1 MIDARKSEK
10 KEISLNYGMVG
21 GGEGSF
27 IGDVHRKAAAFDG
40 KCTLV
45 AGCFS
50 RTFST
55 TLATGEK
62 LGLNK
67 ERLYEDYSQMAKVES
82 EREDGI
88 DFVSIVAQNYIHYDV
103 AKVFLEAGINVVC
116 EKPLCFEVEQ
126 AKELKKIAE
135 DKNLLFMVTYSYSGY
150 PMVEEA
156 RQIVGSGQIGEIRT
170 VMGEYPQDWLTN
182 LEEET
187 DNQQAKWRTDPK
199 VAGISNCLGDI
210 GSHIENTVHYITG
223 LKIRKVCA
231 KLECIPPERPLD
243 TNAQVLVEFEN
254 GASGMY
260 WSSQIAV
267 GHENGLRIRIYGTKG
282 SVEWNQETP
291 NSLKVCTLGEP
302 VKIYTR
308 SQGYISK
315 KAQQL
320 TRLPAGHPEA
330 YYEAFANIYVKF
342 ANALSKK
349 LNRENLFEEDLWYT
363 DATDGLNGV
372 EFIHR
377 CVESSQK
384 GSVWVEVEYL

>member
-1 MIDARKSEK
+1 MIDAKKSEQSD
-10 KEISLNYGMVG
+10 ITLHYGMVG

-40 KCTLV
+40 KCKLV

-50 RTFST
+50 RTYSK

-62 LGLNK
+62 LDISK
-67 ERLYEDYSQMAKVES
+67 ERLYEDYQQMAQMES

-103 AKVFLEAGINVVC
+103 AKAFLQAGIHVVC
-116 EKPLCFEVEQ
+116 EKPLCFEIEQ
-126 AKELKKIAE
+126 AKELKQLAE
-135 DKNLLFMVTYSYSGY
+135 DNNLLFMVTYSYSGY

-156 RQIVGSGQIGEIRT
+156 RHIVQSGQIGEIRT
-170 VMGEYPQDWLTN
+170 IMGEYPQDWLTN

-187 DNQQAKWRTDPK
+187 DNQQAQWRTDPK
-199 VAGISNCLGDI
+199 IAGISNCLGDI

-223 LKIRKVCA
+223 LNIKRVCA
-231 KLECIPPERPLD
+231 KLECIPPKRPLD

-267 GHENGLRIRIYGTKG
+267 GHENGLRVRIYGTKG
-282 SVEWNQETP
+282 SIEWSQETP
-291 NSLKVCTLGEP
+291 NALKVCAIGEP
-302 VKIYTR
+302 VQIYSR
-308 SQGYISK
+308 SQGYIGH

-342 ANALSKK
+342 AQVLVKTLQNQELSH
-349 LNRENLFEEDLWYT
+349 EDLKFT
-363 DATDGLNGV
+363 DVTDGLNGV
-372 EFIHR
+372 LFIHK
-377 CVESSQK
+377 CVESSKK
-384 GSVWVEVEYL
+384 GSIWVNVE

>member
-1 MIDARKSEK
+1 MIDAKKSDQS
-10 KEISLNYGMVG
+10 EITLNYGMVG
-21 GGEGSF
+21 GSEGSF

-40 KCTLV
+40 KCNLV

-50 RTFST
+50 RTFNK
-55 TLATGEK
+55 TLTTGER
-62 LGLNK
+62 LNINK
-67 ERLYEDYSQMAKVES
+67 ERLYENYQQMAQMES

-103 AKVFLEAGINVVC
+103 AKVFLQAGIHVVC
-116 EKPLCFEVEQ
+116 EKPLCFEIEQ
-126 AKELKKIAE
+126 AKELKQIAE
-135 DKNLLFMVTYSYSGY
+135 EKNLLFMVTYSYSGY

-156 RQIVGSGQIGEIRT
+156 RHIVRSGQVGEIRT
-170 VMGEYPQDWLTN
+170 IMGEYPQDWLTN

-199 VAGISNCLGDI
+199 IAGISNCLGDI

-223 LKIRKVCA
+223 LNIKRVCA

-267 GHENGLRIRIYGTKG
+267 GHENGLRVRIYGTKG
-282 SVEWNQETP
+282 SIEWNQETP
-291 NSLKVCTLGEP
+291 NHLKVCTLGQP
-302 VKIYTR
+302 VQIYSR
-308 SQGYISK
+308 SQGYISN

-342 ANALSKK
+342 AHILSKK
-349 LNRENLFEEDLWYT
+349 LNNEDLSQEDLCFT
-363 DATDGLNGV
+363 DVTDGLNGV
-372 EFIHR
+372 TFIHK
-377 CVESSQK
+377 CVESSKK
-384 GSVWVEVEYL
+384 GSVWVDVD